1 VSGLSSFLVAAGVGL
16 LFKRALSLVVAS
28 TFRLPRTEKALT
40 TGGEFFEGVP
50 YLVLLP
56 FSHENSGGD
65 DGGLDALKSSEK
77 MALSLGIGVDD
88 ILVEG
93 VDAEGRSAMLNK
105 CLSSVGNICMSS

>member
-1 VSGLSSFLVAAGVGL
+1 
-16 LFKRALSLVVAS
+16 
-28 TFRLPRTEKALT
+28 
-40 TGGEFFEGVP
+40 VP

-56 FSHENSGGD
+56 FSHGNSGGD

-88 ILVEG
+88 MLVEG
-93 VDAEGRSAMLNK
+93 VGAEGRSAMLNV